1 MTGGATSTSAATSAL
16 APIASVRGRLLLVT
30 GHLPAARRPTLE
42 RRERLPCH
50 VGVEHMKVRIVG
62 QRTGQI
68 LARPVW
74 FAERRMDQA
83 GMKVQPSVLGPEL
96 QGLAD
101 PRPVFR
107 VSPILDEWPGQH
119 VVGVD
124 VTPQAQ
130 LALCHLERPP
140 EIDPAIGIEVRQL
153 AAVEDLVE
161 RVEAADVFDEVV
173 LLARLLD
180 ASQLCEDV
188 TQRGR

>member
-1 MTGGATSTSAATSAL
+1 MTGGAASTSAAATSAL
-16 APIASVRGRLLLVT
+16 APIAPVRSQLFMATV
-30 GHLPAARRPTLE
+30 HLPAARRPPLE
-42 RRERLPCH
+42 RRARLACH
-50 VGVEHMKVRIVG
+50 VGMEHVKVRIVG
-62 QRTGQI
+62 QRSGQI

-74 FAERRMDQA
+74 FPERRMDQA
-83 GMKVQPSVLGPEL
+83 GMKVQPGILGPEL
-96 QGLAD
+96 QSLAD
-101 PRPVFR
+101 RGPASRG
-107 VSPILDEWPGQH
+107 SAILDECPGQH
-119 VVGVD
+119 VVGID

-130 LALCHLERPP
+130 LALRHLERPP

-188 TQRGR
+188 T